1 MLTKLEHAFT
11 YGFVDVSG
19 SGRQDV
25 LSVTVIATTCTRCG
39 VIRERIVAGKLRQ
52 NVICWKFFMTNAA
65 LHVYKL
71 LISLRIRFDCQALR
85 HDNFSS
91 EDKFRN
97 CRTKDEKCHDNNP
110 QDKIFHV

>member
-1 MLTKLEHAFT
+1 MSLVYRTIITKTWLWLTKLEHAFT

-25 LSVTVIATTCTRCG
+25 LSVTVIATTCTRRG

-85 HDNFSS
+85 HDNFLI
-91 EDKFRN
+91 R
-97 CRTKDEKCHDNNP
+97 R
-110 QDKIFHV
+110 

>member
-1 MLTKLEHAFT
+1 MSVALAHAFA

-25 LSVTVIATTCTRCG
+25 LSVTVIATTCTRRG

-52 NVICWKFFMTNAA
+52 NVICWKFFMADAA

-71 LISLRIRFDCQALR
+71 LIDL
-85 HDNFSS
+85 
-91 EDKFRN
+91 EDQFRN
-97 CRTKDEKCHDNNP
+97 CRSKEKKCHSNNP
-110 QDKIFHV
+110 